1 MITTVRIIL
10 VLIPAFIA
18 AHMTLAVY
26 AIQAPDLADFWELSE
41 TQTALLDGGFMLA
54 YLPALVASWAA
65 VKYRAKPA
73 LVGALAVAGISRLL
87 FAEVAETFAVAL
99 ILELLD
105 GASAA
110 VALASISRLLRS
122 RPGAGVPLIA
132 VLSVVAAT
140 ISVLGPQASVFVA
153 FALPNA
159 FLAMHHIGGVVAILW
174 ALISVLFIPS
184 TRSIY

>member
-26 AIQAPDLADFWELSE
+26 AIQAPDLVDLWQLSE
-41 TQTALLDGGFMLA
+41 TQAAWLDGGFMLA
-54 YLPALVASWAA
+54 YLPALVASWGA

-73 LVGALAVAGISRLL
+73 LIGALLIAGVSRLL
-87 FAEVAETFAVAL
+87 YAEVAETFTVAF

-110 VALASISRLLRS
+110 VVLATISRLLRS
-122 RPGAGVPLIA
+122 RPGAGVWLIA
-132 VLSVVAAT
+132 LLSVVSAT

-153 FALPNA
+153 FVLPSA
-159 FLAMHHIGGVVAILW
+159 FLAMHYIGGVVAILW
-174 ALISVLFIPS
+174 ALVCALFVPS
-184 TRSIY
+184 TRPIY

>member
-1 MITTVRIIL
+1 MITTMRIIL

-26 AIQAPDLADFWELSE
+26 AIQAPDLANFWELST
-41 TQTALLDGGFMLA
+41 TQAAWLDGGFMLA
-54 YLPALVASWAA
+54 YLPALVASWGA

-73 LVGALAVAGISRLL
+73 LIGALAISGVSRLL
-87 FAEVAETFAVAL
+87 YAEVAETFTVAF

-110 VALASISRLLRS
+110 VVLASVSRLLRS

-132 VLSVVAAT
+132 ALSVVSAT
-140 ISVLGPQASVFVA
+140 ISVLGPQASVYVA

-159 FLAMHHIGGVVAILW
+159 FLAIHHIGGVMAILW
-174 ALISVLFIPS
+174 ALMCALFLPS
-184 TRSIY
+184 TRPIY